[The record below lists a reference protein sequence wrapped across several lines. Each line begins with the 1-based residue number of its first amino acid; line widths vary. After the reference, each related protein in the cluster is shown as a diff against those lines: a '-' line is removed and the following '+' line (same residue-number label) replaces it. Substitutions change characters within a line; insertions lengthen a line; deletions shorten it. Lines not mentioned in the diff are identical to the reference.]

1 MNPLRCVIVDDEPLA
16 VKLLEGFVARTPFL
30 ALAGSFTDPVAAM
43 TAIRAER
50 PELVFLDIQMPDLDG
65 MELSRMIPP
74 ETKIVFTTAFKQ
86 YAFESYEVSALDFL
100 LKPVRYQKFL
110 AAAEK
115 AREWFEGRRF
125 LDSLRSLEMTGK
137 ALRSLEMTGKAQR
150 SLEMTGKAQRS
161 AEMADSEGIFL
172 KAEGEYRKV
181 RLEEIVCVEGMKDY
195 VLVYLAGEKQPLVV
209 HTTMKAM
216 EELLPPQRFMR
227 IHRSAIV
234 ALGQIRS
241 VSPSGDIVAGD
252 RFLHVSEG
260 YRAAFDAYLEGHSL
274 R

>member
-137 ALRSLEMTGKAQR
+137 A
-150 SLEMTGKAQRS
+150 QRS
-161 AEMADSEGIFL
+161 AEMAELKEEGIFL

-216 EELLPPQRFMR
+216 EELLPPQGFMR